1 MLVYLFSLARAG
13 VELGL
18 VANQPVRRGEL
29 EVIVLHATYNHL
41 IVIIAFVA
49 GSFALLVHQLPAG
62 TMRHTDLRRP
72 FTRTSVQRIRDVLA
86 TTRAPDSVSWDPRTQ
101 EYLYKGDGDRVAQ
114 VNAKKGIKS
123 GRGDK
128 PREAAVL
135 LPLVNLRRA
144 DLPAF
149 SGKGKQRAM
158 EDDVIPG
165 ILLQVR
171 AGHMR
176 MHAGE
181 VR

>member
-1 MLVYLFSLARAG
+1 
-13 VELGL
+13 
-18 VANQPVRRGEL
+18 
-29 EVIVLHATYNHL
+29 
-41 IVIIAFVA
+41 
-49 GSFALLVHQLPAG
+49 
-62 TMRHTDLRRP
+62 MRHTDLRRP
-72 FTRTSVQRIRDVLA
+72 FTRTSVQRIRDILA

-114 VNAKKGIKS
+114 INAKKGLKS
-123 GRGDK
+123 GIGDK

>member
-1 MLVYLFSLARAG
+1 
-13 VELGL
+13 
-18 VANQPVRRGEL
+18 
-29 EVIVLHATYNHL
+29 
-41 IVIIAFVA
+41 
-49 GSFALLVHQLPAG
+49 
-62 TMRHTDLRRP
+62 MRHADLRRP
-72 FTRTSVQRIRDVLA
+72 FTRTNVQRIRDILS

-114 VNAKKGIKS
+114 VNAKKGLKS

>member
-1 MLVYLFSLARAG
+1 
-13 VELGL
+13 
-18 VANQPVRRGEL
+18 
-29 EVIVLHATYNHL
+29 
-41 IVIIAFVA
+41 
-49 GSFALLVHQLPAG
+49 
-62 TMRHTDLRRP
+62 MRHADLLKP
-72 FTRTSVQRIRDVLA
+72 FTRASIQRVRDILA
-86 TTRAPDSVSWDPRTQ
+86 STRPPESVSWDPRTQ
-101 EYLYKGDGDRVAQ
+101 RYLYKGDGDRVAEI
-114 VNAKKGIKS
+114 NAKKGIKA
-123 GRGDK
+123 GRGDR

-149 SGKGKQRAM
+149 EGKGKERAT
-158 EDDVIPG
+158 DDEIIPG